1 MKKLKIVNKRRFA
14 MSSAV
19 MLAIIVVALLLSG
32 GKADK
37 PQTYVEDTVVVHKGD
52 TLWGIAN
59 MYCPEYMDK
68 REYIR
73 AIEADNEC
81 GSDIRV
87 GDVLTVRIYE
97 K

>member
-19 MLAIIVVALLLSG
+19 LLAIIVAALLLSG

-52 TLWGIAN
+52 TLWGIAD
-59 MYCPEYMDK
+59 MYCPEGMDK

-73 AIEADNEC
+73 AIEADNDC
-81 GSDIRV
+81 TANIRI
-87 GDVLTVRIYE
+87 GDVITVRRYAE
-97 K
+97 

>member
-1 MKKLKIVNKRRFA
+1 MKKLKIVDKRRFA

-19 MLAIIVVALLLSG
+19 LLAIIVAALLLSG

-37 PQTYVEDTVVVHKGD
+37 PQTYVEDTVIVRSGD
-52 TLWGIAN
+52 TLWGIAD

-73 AIEADNEC
+73 AIELDNDC
-81 GSDIRV
+81 TANIRV
-87 GDVLTVRIYE
+87 GDVITVRVYE
-97 K
+97 

>member
-19 MLAIIVVALLLSG
+19 LLSIIIVALLLSG

-37 PQTYVEDTVVVHKGD
+37 QTYVEDTVIVRSGD

-59 MYCPEYMDK
+59 MYCPEGMDK
-68 REYIR
+68 REYVR
-73 AIEADNEC
+73 AIELDNDC
-81 GSDIRV
+81 TANIRV
-87 GDVLTVRIYE
+87 GDVITVRRYAE
-97 K
+97 